1 MPQANLKFKN
11 IEYFRYFSDWSD
23 PGLDG
28 LGDGWGRRKT
38 LPETQGAD
46 NRDTRRETVQ
56 EPRRTAPIAQDELRT
71 APIAQDKFRTAP
83 IAQDEFRT
91 APIAQNEFR
100 TAPIP
105 QNEFRTAPIPQNE
118 FRTAPIAQAEFKPAP
133 VLQGQLREP
142 SEDRR
147 RLVGGRRREGGG
159 VVGSG
164 GVPRGAPRADQGARA
179 INRELVGERRSQQN
193 YFR

>member
-23 PGLDG
+23 PRLDG

-71 APIAQDKFRTAP
+71 APIAQD
-83 IAQDEFRT
+83 EFRT

-100 TAPIP
+100 TAPIS

-118 FRTAPIAQAEFKPAP
+118 FRTAPIAQAEFKPAL
-133 VLQGQLREP
+133 VAQGQLREP

>member
-71 APIAQDKFRTAP
+71 APIAQ
-83 IAQDEFRT
+83 
-91 APIAQNEFR
+91 
-100 TAPIP
+100 
-105 QNEFRTAPIPQNE
+105 NEFRTAPIPQNE
-118 FRTAPIAQAEFKPAP
+118 FRTAPIAQAEFKPAL
-133 VLQGQLREP
+133 VAQGQLREP

>member
-23 PGLDG
+23 PRLDG

-71 APIAQDKFRTAP
+71 APIA
-83 IAQDEFRT
+83 
-91 APIAQNEFR
+91 
-100 TAPIP
+100 

-164 GVPRGAPRADQGARA
+164 GVPRGAPRTDQGARA

>member
-38 LPETQGAD
+38 QGAD

-56 EPRRTAPIAQDELRT
+56 EPRRTAPIAQDEL
-71 APIAQDKFRTAP
+71 
-83 IAQDEFRT
+83 RT

-118 FRTAPIAQAEFKPAP
+118 FRTAPIAQAEFKPAL
-133 VLQGQLREP
+133 VAQGQLREP

>member
-23 PGLDG
+23 PRLDG

-71 APIAQDKFRTAP
+71 APIAQ
-83 IAQDEFRT
+83 
-91 APIAQNEFR
+91 
-100 TAPIP
+100 
-105 QNEFRTAPIPQNE
+105 NEFRTAPIPQNE
-118 FRTAPIAQAEFKPAP
+118 FRTAPIAQAEFKPAL
-133 VLQGQLREP
+133 VAQGQLREP

>member
-23 PGLDG
+23 PRLDG

-46 NRDTRRETVQ
+46 KSDTRRETVQ

-71 APIAQDKFRTAP
+71 APIAQ
-83 IAQDEFRT
+83 
-91 APIAQNEFR
+91 
-100 TAPIP
+100 
-105 QNEFRTAPIPQNE
+105 NEFRTAPIPQNE
-118 FRTAPIAQAEFKPAP
+118 FRTAPIAQAEFKPAL
-133 VLQGQLREP
+133 VAQGQLREP

-159 VVGSG
+159 GVGSG